1 MREAAISIDGGCT
14 AGNPQREAIVLSRR
28 IKGINMQDQQRV
40 VIVTGGSSG
49 IGRAAALRFA
59 RQDDK
64 VLVTGRRS
72 GPINEVAAEHP
83 NIAGLTA
90 DAASPKDA
98 ERTIAEAID
107 RWGRLDALINNA
119 GAGAIL
125 PLAEAKAD
133 RITDIFS
140 VNVLG
145 PSLLASAALPH
156 LQKTRG
162 SIINISSTFGHKPAA
177 GLSHY
182 AASKAALEHLTR
194 CWALELAPLG
204 IRVNAVAA
212 GPTESGALTGMMG
225 LSPEQAA
232 ALKEQERARIPLGRR
247 GIPDDIANWIV
258 RLADPEATWTT
269 GQVITVDGGLQLT

>member
-1 MREAAISIDGGCT
+1 
-14 AGNPQREAIVLSRR
+14 
-28 IKGINMQDQQRV
+28 MQSEKV

-59 RQDDK
+59 RQGDR
-64 VLVTGRRS
+64 VLVTGRRP
-72 GPINEVAAEHP
+72 GPIEETIAGHA
-83 NIAGLTA
+83 NIAGLVA
-90 DAASPKDA
+90 EAASADDA
-98 ERTIAEAID
+98 KRTIAKAVD
-107 RWGRLDALINNA
+107 TWGRIDGLVNNA

-125 PLAEAKAD
+125 ALADATAD
-133 RITDIFS
+133 RIMDIFS

-145 PSLLASAALPH
+145 PSLLAAAALPY
-156 LQKTRG
+156 LRATQGT
-162 SIINISSTFGHKPAA
+162 IVNVSSVFGHKPAA

-204 IRVNAVAA
+204 VRVNAVAA

-232 ALKEQERARIPLGRR
+232 AVKEQERARIPLGRR
-247 GIPDDIANWIV
+247 GVPDDVAEWIV
-258 RLADPEATWTT
+258 RLVGPASEWMT
-269 GQVITVDGGLQLT
+269 GQVVAIDGGLGLA

>member
-1 MREAAISIDGGCT
+1 
-14 AGNPQREAIVLSRR
+14 
-28 IKGINMQDQQRV
+28 MQNEK
-40 VIVTGGSSG
+40 VIIITGGSSG

-59 RQDDK
+59 NQGDK
-64 VLVTGRRS
+64 VLITGRRA
-72 GPINEVAAEHP
+72 GPVEQTVAEHK
-83 NIAGLTA
+83 NIAGIVANTA
-90 DAASPKDA
+90 SAEDAR
-98 ERTIAEAID
+98 RTTATAVD
-107 RWGRLDALINNA
+107 NWGRVDVLVNNA

-125 PLAEAKAD
+125 PLSDATAD

-145 PSLLASAALPH
+145 PSLLARAALPH
-156 LQKTRG
+156 LKATQGT
-162 SIINISSTFGHKPAA
+162 IINISSTFGHRPAA

-225 LSPEQAA
+225 LSAEQAEA
-232 ALKEQERARIPLGRR
+232 VKEDERARIPLGRR
-247 GIPDDIANWIV
+247 GVPDDIAEWIV
-258 RLADPEATWTT
+258 RLAGPASQWLT
-269 GQVITVDGGLQLT
+269 GQVLAVDGGLGLA